1 MEEVKSAM
9 MVETTFKSTKM
20 VETAFK
26 STMMVII
33 KL

>member
-1 MEEVKSAM
+1 MEEVKSTT